1 MIKKLVQ
8 KDKNQK
14 NGEVGEILG
23 RPQKTEKNAG

>member
-8 KDKNQK
+8 KDKNLK
-14 NGEVGEILG
+14 NEEVREILG